1 MSILNNLMPLSIT
14 THVVV
19 LYLFRTATTAESALS
34 GSSVY
39 FEWTIKTGINFPQ
52 NNCCENT
59 AYFTRVLRPFISTV
73 VDQRSR
79 GLEEVYILGI
89 EITKQ

>member
-19 LYLFRTATTAESALS
+19 LYHFRTATTAESAVS

-39 FEWTIKTGINFPQ
+39 FE
-52 NNCCENT
+52 
-59 AYFTRVLRPFISTV
+59 
-73 VDQRSR
+73 
-79 GLEEVYILGI
+79 
-89 EITKQ
+89 